1 MAEGYNKDQVNAI
14 EYLMCGC
21 QTGFKKYFYLFSSV
35 GSFAF
40 WLSMTGFA
48 FSKSI

>member
-14 EYLMCGC
+14 EYLMWEC
-21 QTGFKKYFYLFSSV
+21 QASFKKYFHLFSSV
-35 GSFAF
+35 GSFAV